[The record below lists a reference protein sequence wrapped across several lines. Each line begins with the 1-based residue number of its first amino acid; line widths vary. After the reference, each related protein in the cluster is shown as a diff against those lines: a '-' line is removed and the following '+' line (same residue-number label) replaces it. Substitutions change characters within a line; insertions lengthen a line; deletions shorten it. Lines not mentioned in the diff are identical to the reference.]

1 LFGALH
7 LKKSSNKKNAQMKI
21 YDDKHIKNVVF
32 VGAHNSGKTTLAETM
47 LFEAGLINRRG
58 TVENKNTV
66 SDYHDIEHER
76 GNSIFATPLH
86 TEWRNYKINIIDT
99 PGLDDFIGEI
109 ISSIRVS
116 DTILTVLNAQH
127 GVEVGTEII
136 WNYIDKYHKPTIFV
150 INQIDHINA
159 KFDESFKSIKNLVGN
174 NAVKIQYPLVVDGAQ
189 CIIDVL
195 KMKMYKFSPDGGK
208 PEKLEIPD
216 NQKELA
222 NELNNELIEKAAE
235 NDETLMELFFDKGTL
250 NEDEMRAGIKAG
262 MLNHDLFPVFC
273 VSALNDMGTGRLMGF
288 IDNVAPAASDLRP
301 EQSVD
306 GKEVKAEKESPT
318 ALFVFKTVYQP
329 NLGQITFFKVMN
341 GEVRLNDKLINSR
354 NNEPETINQLF
365 IMDGKERQPVTK
377 LTVGDIGATLKL
389 KFTETNDTLASQKLV
404 LAIKPI
410 KFPPSRVK
418 KAVSA
423 INTKDEEKLSE
434 SLKKIHSQDPT
445 VKVSFSSEAK
455 QLILSCQGD
464 LHLATIEWIL
474 NNVYGVEARFEKP
487 KIAFRETIQRSS
499 TSNYRHKKQSGGS
512 GQFAEVH
519 LKIEPWYEGMDEP
532 QGFNIRGK
540 EELDLPWGGK
550 LVFYNCIVGG
560 VIDQRYLPS
569 VMKGVLE
576 VMEEGPLVNSYI
588 RDVRVMVYDGKM
600 HSVDSNDISFKI
612 AGAHAFKEAFLNA
625 NPKLLEPV
633 LELTVKVP
641 EEMVGNVMT
650 DLQARRSMIQGI
662 ENNNNYQI
670 LKCLTPEA
678 ELHGFSTDLRSLTQ
692 GRATFKSAFSS
703 YQPVPVNV
711 QKELVKQ

>member
-1 LFGALH
+1 
-7 LKKSSNKKNAQMKI
+7 MKI

-76 GNSIFATPLH
+76 GNSVFATPLH

-109 ISSIRVS
+109 ISSIRVA
-116 DTILTVLNAQH
+116 DTIVTVLNAQQ

-136 WNYIDKYHKPTIFV
+136 WNYIDKFHKPTLFV
-150 INQIDHINA
+150 INQIDHINS

-174 NAVKIQYPLVVDGAQ
+174 NALQIQYPLVVDGAQ
-189 CIIDVL
+189 CIVDVL
-195 KMKMYKFSPDGGK
+195 KMKMYKFGPEGGK
-208 PEKLEIPD
+208 PAKLEIPD
-216 NQKELA
+216 GQKEWA
-222 NELNNELIEKAAE
+222 KELNNELIEKAAE
-235 NDETLMELFFDKGTL
+235 NDETLLELFLEKGTL
-250 NEDEMRAGIKAG
+250 NEDEMRQGIKAG
-262 MLNHDLFPVFC
+262 MINHELFPVFC
-273 VSALNDMGTGRLMGF
+273 VSALNDMGSGRLMGF
-288 IDNVAPAASDLRP
+288 IDNVAPAAADLKP

-306 GKEVKAEKESPT
+306 GKAVKATKESPT

-329 NLGQITFFKVMN
+329 NLGQITFFKVMS
-341 GEVRLNDKLINSR
+341 GEVRLNDKLSNSR
-354 NNEPETINQLF
+354 NNETETINQLF
-365 IMDGKERQPVTK
+365 IMDGKERQPVNK

-389 KFTETNDTLASQKLV
+389 KFTETNDTLAAPNHV
-404 LAIKPI
+404 LSIKPI
-410 KFPPSRVK
+410 KFPPSRIK
-418 KAVSA
+418 KAVFA
-423 INTKDEEKLSE
+423 VNTKDEEKLSE

-445 VKVSFSSEAK
+445 VKISFSAESK

-464 LHLATIEWIL
+464 LHLATIDWTLKNI
-474 NNVYGVEARFEKP
+474 YGVEARFEKP

-519 LKIEPWYEGMDEP
+519 LKIEPWNENMEEP
-532 QGFNIRGK
+532 QGFIIRGK
-540 EELDLPWGGK
+540 EEMDLSWGGK

-560 VIDQRYLPS
+560 VIDLRYLPS
-569 VMKGVLE
+569 IMKGVLE
-576 VMEEGPLVNSYI
+576 VMEEGPLTGSYI

-633 LELTVKVP
+633 MELTVKVP
-641 EEMVGNVMT
+641 EDMVGSVMT
-650 DLQARRSMIQGI
+650 DLQARRSMILGV
-662 ENNNNYQI
+662 ESNNNYQI
-670 LKCLTPEA
+670 LKSLTPEA
-678 ELHGFSTDLRSLTQ
+678 ELYGFSTDLRSLTQ
-692 GRATFKSAFSS
+692 GRATFKSSFSS
-703 YQPVPVNV
+703 YKPVPANV
-711 QKELVKQ
+711 QNDLVN